1 MIFIMQSNKIITFND
16 ADYTGNTEIRK
27 STISFVLKL
36 SDSAIAWLTQQWFF
50 SIIDTDRKVKRD
62 MDEKLDQWSNY
73 T

>member
-36 SDSAIAWLTQQWFF
+36 SDSAIAWLTQQ
-50 SIIDTDRKVKRD
+50 
-62 MDEKLDQWSNY
+62 
-73 T
+73 